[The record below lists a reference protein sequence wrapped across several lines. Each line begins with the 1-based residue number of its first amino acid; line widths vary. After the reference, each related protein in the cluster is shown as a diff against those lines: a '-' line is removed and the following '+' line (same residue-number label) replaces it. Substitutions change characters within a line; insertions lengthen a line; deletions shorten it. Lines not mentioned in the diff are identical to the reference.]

1 MEKNKF
7 NGKKKLFY
15 KKDPPLGHKEIEY
28 YSEKELFDGIQEYT
42 WEELSKSEI
51 KFYKNYGKKKR
62 KQRSRNDCGL
72 E

>member
-7 NGKKKLFY
+7 NGKKKLLY
-15 KKDPPLGHKEIEY
+15 KKASLLGCKEIEY

-51 KFYKNYGKKKR
+51 KFYENYGKKKR
-62 KQRSRNDCGL
+62 KQRSRNDCRL